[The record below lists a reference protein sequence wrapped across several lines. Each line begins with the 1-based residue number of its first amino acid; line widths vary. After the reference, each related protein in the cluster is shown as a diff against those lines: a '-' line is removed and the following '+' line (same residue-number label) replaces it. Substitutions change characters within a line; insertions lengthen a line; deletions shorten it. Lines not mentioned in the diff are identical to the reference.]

1 MSKTVQQRPSVLFSS
16 RPYRFV
22 FGLVLGF
29 IVGAI
34 LVLVFSGI
42 SSPAWIGSVVLSS
55 MTFSGFALILF
66 GYFYKRK
73 GVKTFSSDFLL
84 GFGIGLILVWFVGA
98 GNGTLTLTDI
108 SY

>member
-1 MSKTVQQRPSVLFSS
+1 MSKTLQHGPSALFNS

-22 FGLVLGF
+22 LGLVLGF
-29 IVGAI
+29 IAGAI

-42 SSPAWIGSVVLSS
+42 TSPAWIGSYVLSS

-73 GVKTFSSDFLL
+73 GVKTFAADFLL
-84 GFGIGLILVWFVGA
+84 AFGIGLILVWFVGA

>member
-1 MSKTVQQRPSVLFSS
+1 MAQQRASIFFSS

-29 IVGAI
+29 IAGAI

-42 SSPAWIGSVVLSS
+42 TSPAWIGSDVLSS

-73 GVKTFSSDFLL
+73 GVKTFAADFLL
-84 GFGIGLILVWFVGA
+84 AFGIGLILVWFVGA